1 VCDVECAFDIQQ
13 SFIDSLRQSDAS
25 IAQPQYTRSIRRMN
39 GPSTQRTWTLCVY
52 FLTALALFAAAA
64 CGGGSTPTEPSSPA
78 NVNGTWT
85 GSATDSSGPG
95 TMTWRITQSGASFS
109 GSLTITDNSTNVTG
123 RGTVSGS
130 VSGSSLQFSL
140 SVPAGGFDAPYTSC
154 SSTVSGSGTSSSTS
168 ITGTYSGSSTG
179 ACSTGTIAS
188 GQLTL
193 NKQ

>member
-1 VCDVECAFDIQQ
+1 MNRPSIQ
-13 SFIDSLRQSDAS
+13 
-25 IAQPQYTRSIRRMN
+25 RRW
-39 GPSTQRTWTLCVY
+39 SRCVHV
-52 FLTALALFAAAA
+52 LAVLALSAAAA
-64 CGGGSTPTEPSSPA
+64 CGGGGGSTPTEPSSPA
-78 NVNGTWT
+78 NVNGTWS

-95 TMTWRITQSGASFS
+95 TMTWQITQSGSSFS
-109 GSLTITDNSTNVTG
+109 GSLTIVDSSTKVTG
-123 RGTVSGS
+123 RGTVSGT

-154 SSTVSGSGTSSSTS
+154 SSTVSGSGSTSSTS

-179 ACSTGTIAS
+179 SCSTGTIAS